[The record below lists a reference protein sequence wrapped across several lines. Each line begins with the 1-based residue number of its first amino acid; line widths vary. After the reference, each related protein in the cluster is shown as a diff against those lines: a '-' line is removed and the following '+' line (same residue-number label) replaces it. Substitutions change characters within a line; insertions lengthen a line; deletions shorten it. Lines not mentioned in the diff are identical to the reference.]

1 MSKGKSIFL
10 IGFMGCGKSTFGRKL
25 AAQFDYEFIDMDTF
39 IEEQSG
45 KTIPQI
51 FAEEGEDYFRNLEK
65 EAIKELSNKKN
76 CVIATGGGAPCF
88 NDNMALMNELG
99 ITVYLELSPE
109 KLAQRLVLDKTERPV
124 LQGKNGD
131 ELVAHIS
138 SLLQN
143 RELYYKTAKITVDA
157 DSPEDLLAL
166 L

>member
-1 MSKGKSIFL
+1 MSKKTPIFL

-25 AAQFDYEFIDMDTF
+25 AAQFNYEFIDMDTF

-51 FAEEGEDYFRNLEK
+51 FAEDGETFFRDLETK
-65 EAIKELSNKKN
+65 VIKKLSSKKN

-99 ITVYLELSPE
+99 VTVYLELSPE
-109 KLAQRLVLDKTERPV
+109 KLAQRLMLDKTERPV

-138 SLLQN
+138 SLLKK
-143 RELYYKTAKITVDA
+143 REIHYKIARIIVNA